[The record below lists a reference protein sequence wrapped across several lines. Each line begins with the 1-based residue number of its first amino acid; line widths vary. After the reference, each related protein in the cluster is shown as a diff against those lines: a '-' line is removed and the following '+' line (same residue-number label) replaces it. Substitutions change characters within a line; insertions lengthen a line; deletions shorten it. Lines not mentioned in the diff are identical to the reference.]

1 MSNKPISIYLLG
13 DGGVGKSALTIRFVN
28 NIFTEEYDPTIED
41 TYLKN
46 VTVDGIKRLIEI
58 VDTAGQEEYTSM
70 RNMWISNADAILIVY
85 SIENKITFDNLQSIM
100 DQICRLKDNLIP
112 IILVGNK
119 CDILEREVTKN
130 DGMELAKKWN
140 VPFFETSAKEDIN
153 TKKVFFDLIRKYII
167 NKSNVTYQQGDK
179 RNNKNCRCTIL

>member
-13 DGGVGKSALTIRFVN
+13 DGGVGKSALTLRFVN
-28 NIFTEEYDPTIED
+28 NIYTEEYDPTIED

-58 VDTAGQEEYTSM
+58 VDTAGQEEYVSM
-70 RNMWISNADAILIVY
+70 RNMWTNNADAILIVY
-85 SIENKITFDNLQSIM
+85 SIENKLSFDNLQSIM
-100 DQICRLKDNLIP
+100 DQICRLKDNSIP

-119 CDILEREVTKN
+119 CDLFKKEVTKN
-130 DGMELAKKWN
+130 DGIELAKKWN

-167 NKSNVTYQQGDK
+167 NKSKTTIDNRDI